1 METLAPEISDY
12 ELERG
17 KPMPSLNHSIVQANS
32 VFELKTRY
40 RERFRFMSEVNID
53 IAGRVMVPDIGI
65 FPKMVADMAHDSIV
79 VQQVPLT
86 TIEILSP
93 SQALSELIGKAN
105 AYFQAGVKSCWIVL
119 PEAQGIFVYSAPGK
133 YMFFHDAETL
143 TDPATGIE
151 LPLPP
156 LFE

>member
-32 VFELKTRY
+32 IFELKSRY
-40 RERFRFMSEVNID
+40 RKQFRFMSEINIEV
-53 IAGRVMVPDIGI
+53 AGRIMVPDIGI
-65 FPKMVADMAHDSIV
+65 FPAMAADMANDSIV
-79 VQQVPLT
+79 AQQLPLT

-119 PEAQGIFVYSAPGK
+119 PEVSGIFVYNAPGK
-133 YMFFHDAETL
+133 YTFFHDGETL
-143 TDPATGIE
+143 IDPAIGVE
-151 LPLPP
+151 LPLAP

>member
-1 METLAPEISDY
+1 METLAPDISDY

-17 KPMPSLNHSIVQANS
+17 KPMPSLNHSAIQANLI
-32 VFELKTRY
+32 FELQTGY
-40 RERFRFMSEVNID
+40 RKQFRFLSEINVAILE
-53 IAGRVMVPDIGI
+53 RVMVPDIGI
-65 FPKMVADMAHDSIV
+65 FSQMAIDMANDSIV
-79 VQQVPLT
+79 AQQLPLT

-105 AYFQAGVKSCWIVL
+105 AYFQVGVKSCWIVL
-119 PEAQGIFVYSAPGK
+119 PEVSGVFVYGAPGK
-133 YMFFHDAETL
+133 YTFFHDGETL

-151 LPLPP
+151 LPLAT